1 MQRFLS
7 LYLIFAIS
15 MCISCR
21 HSHKAEDAT
30 PLLNIKVAEATA
42 EEMVMRYDFVTHL
55 RSNYEAIIE
64 PRVNGYLLKKSFEAG
79 MPVKRGALLFVID
92 SDLINTTLYAAQA
105 QLAAAEA
112 QAIEARNNYERAIPL
127 AKINAISHSQLDQYT
142 AAYASARSAVQSAKQ
157 SLESA
162 RIQASYAKIY
172 SPIDGIIAW
181 TQAHEGDYVG
191 PGTQFSTLTT
201 ISNMDTLSAEISIPT
216 SLYMRYAGGGRTLY
230 DNKDLL
236 SDIELS
242 LTDGTIY
249 PHKGIY
255 DYTKQNISPT
265 SGTITLVVDIPNP
278 EGVLKVGEYGQIT
291 TGIGRRQQ
299 VILIPQQCVNR
310 TQNIESVWVVRADS
324 TVEYRPIKTG
334 ETVGNR
340 WIVEQGLAEGE
351 RVVMEGGQK
360 LRNGEKIVPIKSE

>member
-7 LYLIFAIS
+7 LYLIIAIS
-15 MCISCR
+15 MSISCR
-21 HSHKAEDAT
+21 HRYKAEDAA
-30 PLLNIKVAEATA
+30 PLLKIKTAEASA

-55 RSNYEAIIE
+55 QSNYEAVIE

-92 SDLINTTLYAAQA
+92 SDLLNTTLYAAQA
-105 QLAAAEA
+105 QLASAEA
-112 QAIEARNNYERAIPL
+112 QAIEARNNYERAVPL

-142 AAYASARSAVQSAKQ
+142 AAYASARSAVQSARQ

-162 RIQASYAKIY
+162 RIQASYTKIY
-172 SPIDGIIAW
+172 SPIDGIVAW
-181 TQAHEGDYVG
+181 TEAHEGDYVG
-191 PGTQFSTLTT
+191 PGTKFSMLTT

-216 SLYMRYAGGGRTLY
+216 SLYMRYAGDKHSIY

-236 SDIELS
+236 SDIELI

-255 DYTKQNISPT
+255 DYTKQSISPT
-265 SGTITLVVDIPNP
+265 SGTITLVVEIPNP
-278 EGVLKVGEYGQIT
+278 EGRLKVGEYGRIS
-291 TGIGRRQQ
+291 TGIGRQQ
-299 VILIPQQCVNR
+299 RVILIPQQCINR
-310 TQNIESVWVVRADS
+310 TQNIESVWVVRPDS
-324 TVEYRPIKTG
+324 TVEYRQIKTG
-334 ETVGNR
+334 ETIGDR
-340 WIVEQGLAEGE
+340 WVVEQGLSEGE
-351 RVVMEGGQK
+351 QVVMEGGQK